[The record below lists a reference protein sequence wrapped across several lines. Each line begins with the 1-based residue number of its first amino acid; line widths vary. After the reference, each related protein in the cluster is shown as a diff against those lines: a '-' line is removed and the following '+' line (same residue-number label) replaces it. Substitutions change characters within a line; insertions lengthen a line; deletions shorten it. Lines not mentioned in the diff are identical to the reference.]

1 MEINK
6 DTVLQAWKSEE
17 YRQSLPDDVR
27 KAIPARPT
35 SDNEGGA
42 ALTDE
47 ELEQAAGGFSPLV
60 ALGGLSAAESIGL
73 GGLAGGSF
81 VSGLGIGL
89 SD

>member
-27 KAIPARPT
+27 KAIPALPT
-35 SDNEGGA
+35 SEGGA

-47 ELEQAAGGFSPLV
+47 ELEQAAGGVTPLA
-60 ALGGLSAAESIGL
+60 ALGALGAGESIAVGAAAGGAFVTGLSS
-73 GGLAGGSF
+73 
-81 VSGLGIGL
+81 GL